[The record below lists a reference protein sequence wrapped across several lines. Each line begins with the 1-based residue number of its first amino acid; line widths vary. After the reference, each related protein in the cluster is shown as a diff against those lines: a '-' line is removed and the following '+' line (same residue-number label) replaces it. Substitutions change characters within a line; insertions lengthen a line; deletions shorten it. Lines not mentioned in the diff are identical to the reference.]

1 MAEKRTSIPQD
12 LAQELVKII
21 RLLAMSGKKNFKK
34 YLYDP
39 FIYAGWER
47 EKSHSALAASKM
59 IDKIQEDSRNP
70 SYLHTIPHQCKRLIS
85 QGIIESLSAL
95 GDSCIFF
102 LERIQEAQNIAFS
115 PEALEFVAVLE
126 KPLKEFEK
134 VTSNNN
140 EKLFE
145 DSIKNFSKEEL
156 KSAFEPVK
164 LDGTR
169 QKVYLDT
176 EVHTLYQQILSAAK
190 VNNLV
195 RCKKLLSRYIINYS
209 DSETYSEQE
218 VDNLLDALG
227 KREPGFKETLR
238 DSLAIELYFSI
249 TKGILEGN
257 AKKAIQGI
265 RKYAHIF
272 EGDPNTK
279 YYYEIDALERKLYGI
294 IQAKDLMKELRK
306 GV

>member
-12 LAQELVKII
+12 LAQELVKTI
-21 RLLAMSGKKNFKK
+21 RLLAMSGKKNFRK
-34 YLYDP
+34 YLFDP
-39 FIYAGWER
+39 FVYAGWEK

-70 SYLHTIPHQCKRLIS
+70 SYLHTIPHHCKRLVS
-85 QGIIESLSAL
+85 QGLQESLSAL

-102 LERIQEAQNIAFS
+102 LEKMQEDPNISFS
-115 PEALEFVAVLE
+115 PEALEFVGVLE
-126 KPLKEFEK
+126 KPLKEFAK
-134 VTSNNN
+134 LTSNNN

-145 DSIKNFSKEEL
+145 DSIRNFSKEEL

-176 EVHTLYQQILSAAK
+176 EVHTLYQQILAAAK

-195 RCKKLLSRYIINYS
+195 RCKKLLSRYLINYS

-218 VDNLLDALG
+218 VENLLDALS
-227 KREPGFKETLR
+227 KRENGFRETLK
-238 DSLAIELYFSI
+238 DSLAIELYYTI
-249 TKGILEGN
+249 TRGIMEGN

-279 YYYEIDALERKLYGI
+279 YYYEIDALERKLYAI
-294 IQAKDLMKELRK
+294 IQSKDLMKELRK
-306 GV
+306 GM

>member
-1 MAEKRTSIPQD
+1 MVEKRTSIPQD
-12 LAQELVKII
+12 LAQELVKSI
-21 RLLAMSGKKNFKK
+21 RLLAMSGKKNFRK
-34 YLYDP
+34 YLFDP
-39 FIYAGWER
+39 FVYAGWEK
-47 EKSHSALAASKM
+47 EKSHSVLAASKM

-70 SYLHTIPHQCKRLIS
+70 SYSHTIPHHCKRLIS
-85 QGIIESLSAL
+85 QAIQESLSAL

-102 LERIQEAQNIAFS
+102 LEKIQEDSGIAFS
-115 PEALEFVAVLE
+115 SEAIEFVAVLE
-126 KPLKEFEK
+126 KPLKDFSK
-134 VTSNNN
+134 LNSDNN

-145 DSIKNFSKEEL
+145 NSIRNFSKEEL

-195 RCKKLLSRYIINYS
+195 RCKKLLSRYLINYS
-209 DSETYSEQE
+209 DSETYSQQE
-218 VDNLLDALG
+218 VENLLDALS
-227 KREPGFKETLR
+227 KREKGFRETLK
-238 DSLAIELYFSI
+238 DSLAIELYYAI
-249 TKGILEGN
+249 TKGIMEGN

-272 EGDPNTK
+272 EGDPNIK

-294 IQAKDLMKELRK
+294 IQTKDLMKELRK